1 MTDLNQKNVTQVV
14 HLQDNRLSLRAML
27 NLKNPFAEARQK
39 HELDHPDDVTNLES
53 GTDVKHEKKSRKPRK
68 TGKKI
73 MELEAAF
80 AKIKPLPKGE
90 MLRVNF
96 ESKIDAEDVFDLNKL
111 KGDLIIDM
119 DDSSDSDVA
128 DLSNGTKAENG
139 NTLHAEAD
147 TVLDLTKPQLVRHM
161 IDADI
166 ELQES
171 GINDPENWIIP
182 SDEPQEMKCG
192 GRNVEMVEPYYK
204 DGRLNK
210 FGRLRAH
217 YKDQVRC
224 EVCGSVFRRNTG
236 TQHRKTMKH
245 QQALILRKRDLDLA
259 IGLSK
264 CKTKQDRINFINSLK

>member
-1 MTDLNQKNVTQVV
+1 MTDLDQKIRTSEV
-14 HLQDNRLSLRAML
+14 HLQDNRLTLRDML
-27 NLKNPFAEARQK
+27 NLKNPFTEARQRHQLK
-39 HELDHPDDVTNLES
+39 HHSDVTNLEP
-53 GTDVKHEKKSRKPRK
+53 GTDVKHEKKTRKPRK
-68 TGKKI
+68 PGKKAK
-73 MELEAAF
+73 ELEAAF

-96 ESKIDAEDVFDLNKL
+96 EAKIDSDETFNLNKL
-111 KGDLIIDM
+111 KGDLVIDM

-128 DLSNGTKAENG
+128 DLSNGTKSEQG

-147 TVLDLTKPQLVRHM
+147 TVLDLAKPQLVRHM

-171 GINDPENWIIP
+171 GINDPDNWIIP
-182 SDEPQEMKCG
+182 ANEPQEMKCG
-192 GRNVEMVEPYYK
+192 GRSVEMVEPYYK

-236 TQHRKTMKH
+236 TQHRATMKH